1 MFSHLP
7 WYLQIIC
14 ISCLQILCILD
25 HNTDEKDVLEDLGLP
40 LPAGFPPEDFRLRR
54 LNGTNGAWVLEL
66 GIGTTKSD
74 CLQHMYFCK
83 TVSLFF
89 KDLDG
94 A

>member
-1 MFSHLP
+1 
-7 WYLQIIC
+7 
-14 ISCLQILCILD
+14 LD

>member
-1 MFSHLP
+1 M
-7 WYLQIIC
+7 
-14 ISCLQILCILD
+14 
-25 HNTDEKDVLEDLGLP
+25 NTDEKDVLEDLVLP
-40 LPAGFPPEDFRLRR
+40 LPAGSPPEDFRLRR
-54 LNGTNGAWVLEL
+54 LNGPNGAWVLEL

-74 CLQHMYFCK
+74 CLQNMYFCK